1 MTIATRR
8 PGRTRPHTVR
18 LSMDVPKALHKQL
31 RMRALTEDVTMTEHV
46 IALIERDL
54 GIDRTE
60 GKTTKD

>member
-1 MTIATRR
+1 
-8 PGRTRPHTVR
+8 
-18 LSMDVPKALHKQL
+18 MDVPKALHKQL